1 MVTRSL
7 CLLWLLAAPLA
18 VAQRVEYPRLD
29 RGAPTAP
36 IVVDSSG
43 QFILVYQSLSM
54 GLAAGG
60 SHPVLSVYRYT
71 WDMEVSSG
79 ITQLFFS
86 GSELESLNLDNVEPI
101 VGIDS
106 RDRFYLGGTDRSG
119 HIWLRRS
126 DGWRLNVVSATGTLA
141 GIAFDD
147 TDSPVLLVN
156 TSGRPALWQVGVDQG
171 IVSKSFEFGQAGQ
184 MARAMTKGTNNAVWV
199 ITDTTVL
206 RISDLSRIDFE
217 VGLGSQT
224 ELTALAAGEK
234 GLYVV
239 GSTPDTPDAAKP
251 FTASTGAYMPMLPR
265 RATLG
270 NPVGIVA
277 LLDQQTGTLLA
288 ATYLGA
294 SIADS
299 AKGVAVDSD
308 NVYVLGTT
316 SSTDFP
322 ATGAYRTACGPYR
335 SHLPTSLNESSFIA
349 TLNPELTTLR
359 NSATFPF
366 ENIRELSAL
375 GNGVFTLR
383 EASNSLFRFEPASDA
398 SSVVRCMVNSASY
411 EPLRY
416 GAVPGQLMTVF
427 GQGLGPQEISV
438 YDGQAHMPREVDGTE
453 VLVDHVPAPL
463 LAVLSTQIN
472 FQVPFYPRDTGAGWI
487 EVRRGGQTLL
497 RRRFGEGEVDPTP
510 MVHVNDDRTLAVQGE
525 AVQAE
530 IVNEDGSSN
539 SLATPAAAGSL
550 VHLFAT
556 GTGALMDPNPDEDS
570 GSTPAATPHLSFL
583 IATANGMIEPESAST
598 QARRTKGVV
607 DIRFRIPAAAT
618 GAMGFALLVKTF
630 SGVEYVPSR
639 LPNVLFVR

>member
-1 MVTRSL
+1 
-7 CLLWLLAAPLA
+7 
-18 VAQRVEYPRLD
+18 
-29 RGAPTAP
+29 
-36 IVVDSSG
+36 VVDSSG
-43 QFILVYQSLSM
+43 QFIFVYKSLFMAM
-54 GLAAGG
+54 GDGG
-60 SHPVLSVYRYT
+60 SFPVLCVYRFT
-71 WDMEVSSG
+71 WDMEVSSQ

-119 HIWLRRS
+119 QIWLLRS

-171 IVSKSFEFGQAGQ
+171 IVSKRFEFGQAGQ

-224 ELTALAAGEK
+224 ELRALAAGEK

-251 FTASTGAYMPMLPR
+251 FTASTGAYMPMLPG

-316 SSTDFP
+316 SSPDFP
-322 ATGAYRTACGPYR
+322 ATGAYRTACGPDR
-335 SHLPTSLNESSFIA
+335 PTSWNNESSFIA

-375 GNGVFTLR
+375 ANGVFTLR
-383 EASNSLFRFEPASDA
+383 AASAYEGSGGLFRFEPASDA

-411 EPLRY
+411 EPLRS

-453 VLVDHVPAPL
+453 VLFDDVPVPL

-472 FQVPFYPRDTGAGWI
+472 FQVPFYLPDTTGQGWI
-487 EVRRGGQTLL
+487 EVRRGGQTLV
-497 RRRFGEGEVDPTP
+497 RRRFGKGDVDPTP

-525 AVQAE
+525 AVQAD

-570 GSTPAATPHLSFL
+570 GSTPAATPHYSFL

-598 QARRTKGVV
+598 QAGRTKGVV

-618 GAMGFALLVKTF
+618 GAMGFALLVKT
-630 SGVEYVPSR
+630 STGVEIADSP
-639 LPNVLFVR
+639 LPYVLFVR